1 MTSHI
6 ADVLIPLA
14 LDTAYS
20 YAVPEGLALKEGDVV
35 QVPLGTREVVGV
47 VWSLRPGAGGNFKP
61 VTDIVAAP
69 GLSPKLR
76 KFLDWVAWYTLA
88 PKGSALGMGL
98 KLADFD
104 RPETV
109 RVGIR
114 LAGPPPRRMT
124 PTRQRVL
131 DAAADGLVRLKRDLA
146 HEAGVSA
153 GVIDALVDEGTFE
166 TVALR
171 PERGAEEPDPDFSLD
186 GPFRRPARRRS
197 DPHAS
202 CR

>member
-131 DAAADGLVRLKRDLA
+131 VPRPTASS
-146 HEAGVSA
+146 VSSA
-153 GVIDALVDEGTFE
+153 T
-166 TVALR
+166 LR
-171 PERGAEEPDPDFSLD
+171 M
-186 GPFRRPARRRS
+186 RPASAPASSTPLSTKELLKLWLFDPSEARRS
-197 DPHAS
+197 RILTSA
-202 CR
+202 